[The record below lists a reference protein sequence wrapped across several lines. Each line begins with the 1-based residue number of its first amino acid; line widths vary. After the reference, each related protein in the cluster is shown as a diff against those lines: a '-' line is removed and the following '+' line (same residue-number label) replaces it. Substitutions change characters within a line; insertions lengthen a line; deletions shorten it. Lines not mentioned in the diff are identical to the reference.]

1 MTATDGPVSVVT
13 GAASGIGAEIAR
25 RLATPGARLFL
36 HTRKNQAGLDQIAAE
51 ARQAGANVETRLGD
65 LANPAEGA
73 ALISAA
79 AEAFGG
85 IDRLVANAGFAD
97 RRAIA
102 DLPADGLAA
111 SFTPIADAFFRMAQ
125 AAAPHLAKSTNG
137 RVVAISSFVA
147 HRFPPAGDLF
157 PASAAAKAA
166 LEALARA
173 LAAEL
178 AVTGV
183 TVNVVAPGYTQKDP
197 GAHAALAPERWQEIT
212 ARIPF
217 RRLASPADVAAA
229 VQYFLSDEA
238 AYVTGQII
246 HVDGGLSL

>member
-1 MTATDGPVSVVT
+1 VTETGGPVGIVT

-25 RLATPGARLFL
+25 RMASPGARLFL
-36 HTRKNQAGLDQIAAE
+36 HTRKNQAGLDRIAAE
-51 ARQAGANVETRLGD
+51 ARQAGAAVETRLGD
-65 LANPAEGA
+65 LADPVEGA
-73 ALISAA
+73 ALVAAA

-111 SFTPIADAFFRMAQ
+111 SFTPIVDAFFRMAQ
-125 AAAPHLAKSTNG
+125 AASPYLARSKNG

-147 HRFPPAGDLF
+147 HRFPPTGDLF

-178 AVTGV
+178 AGQGV
-183 TVNVVAPGYTQKDP
+183 TVNIVAPGYTQKDP
-197 GAHAALAPERWQEIT
+197 GAHAALAPERWREIA

-217 RRLASPADVAAA
+217 HRLATPADVAAA
-229 VQYFLSDEA
+229 VQYFLSEDA
-238 AYVTGQII
+238 GYVTGQII

>member
-1 MTATDGPVSVVT
+1 MTGPSGPISVIT

-25 RLATPGARLFL
+25 RMACPGARLFL
-36 HTRKNQAGLDQIAAE
+36 HTRKNQAGLDLIAGE
-51 ARQAGANVETRLGD
+51 ARQAGATVETRLGD
-65 LANPAEGA
+65 LADPAEGA
-73 ALISAA
+73 GLVTAA

-102 DLPADGLAA
+102 DLPVDGLAA
-111 SFTPIADAFFRMAQ
+111 SFTPIVDAFFRMAQ
-125 AAAPHLAKSTNG
+125 AASSYLANSENG

-147 HRFPPAGDLF
+147 HRFPPNGDLF

-178 AVTGV
+178 AGQGV
-183 TVNVVAPGYTQKDP
+183 TVNIVAPGYTQKDP

-212 ARIPF
+212 NRIPF
-217 RRLASPADVAAA
+217 QRLATPADAAAA
-229 VQYFLSDEA
+229 VQYFLSEDA
-238 AYVTGQII
+238 GYVTGQMI
-246 HVDGGLSL
+246 HVDGGLGL